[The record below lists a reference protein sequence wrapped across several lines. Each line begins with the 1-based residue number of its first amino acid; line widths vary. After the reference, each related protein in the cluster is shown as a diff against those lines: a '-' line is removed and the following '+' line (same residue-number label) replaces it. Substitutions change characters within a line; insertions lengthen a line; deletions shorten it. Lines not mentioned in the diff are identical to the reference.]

1 MTDFVECEMFVCV
14 AIIQDHN
21 LLCRLTGDRM
31 GGDRCLGTVD
41 VAKSVGVFVHGT
53 SHLRELK

>member
-21 LLCRLTGDRM
+21 LLCSLEGDRM
-31 GGDRCLGTVD
+31 GSDRCLGTVG
-41 VAKSVGVFVHGT
+41 VAESVGVFLRGT
-53 SHLRELK
+53 SHLRELR